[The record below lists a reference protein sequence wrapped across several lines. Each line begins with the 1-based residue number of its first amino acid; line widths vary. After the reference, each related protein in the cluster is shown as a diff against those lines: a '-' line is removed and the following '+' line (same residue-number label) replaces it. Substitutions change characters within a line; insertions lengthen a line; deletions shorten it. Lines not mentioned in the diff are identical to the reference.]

1 MRWRETRNEKWFFC
15 LGISL
20 CLLVLAAWPTALIDF
35 RYERA
40 ALASGQWWRV
50 VTGHMVHLNTVHLL
64 FNLAALVLICE
75 LLWGD
80 LSRIQAGALLFFP
93 SLGISGMLWL
103 FHPDVAW
110 YAGLS
115 GILHGLWAG
124 SALVG
129 WLSLQARTDGGTG
142 GFGAIRMRQAPFRYI
157 YPGALILLALKLG
170 WETIYGPSFHTERV
184 IGAPVISIAHLY
196 GALAGIAY
204 VCLWRGIAGLRLQ
217 K

>member
-1 MRWRETRNEKWFFC
+1 MRRREKQNEKWLFC

-20 CLLVLAAWPTALIDF
+20 GLLVLAAWPTALIDL

-50 VTGHMVHLNTVHLL
+50 VTGHMVHLNIVHLL
-64 FNLAALVLICE
+64 FNLAALALICE

-80 LSRIQAGALLFFP
+80 LNRIQAAALLFFP
-93 SLGISGMLWL
+93 ALGISGMLWL
-103 FHPDVAW
+103 VHPEVAW

-124 SALVG
+124 CALAG
-129 WLSLQARTDGGTG
+129 WLSLQPRGDDSTG
-142 GFGAIRMRQAPFRYI
+142 GNRPIRIRQVSSRYL

-170 WETIYGPSFHTERV
+170 WEAIYGPSFHTESA

-196 GALAGIAY
+196 GALAGIVY
-204 VCLWRGIAGLRLQ
+204 VCLWRGIAGLRAQ